1 MNRGRACA
9 HRRALLL
16 ADTPFKD
23 LGYDS
28 LMVIEISFFLEES
41 LKIERELE
49 RLTGDIER
57 LKGRMRFL
65 QDRIAYSTITV
76 SFQPKEREHIDNQL
90 FRLPFDWLDSL
101 GLQRLLSL

>member
-41 LKIERELE
+41 LKIEF
-49 RLTGDIER
+49 GDRVTAQNLPQNLSDVVQLVRNLGQFHVE
-57 LKGRMRFL
+57 
-65 QDRIAYSTITV
+65 DEAVDV
-76 SFQPKEREHIDNQL
+76 SIYGFED
-90 FRLPFDWLDSL
+90 
-101 GLQRLLSL
+101 